1 MAERG
6 TTTKS
11 KKAGFSDAE
20 REAMK
25 ERAKELKAE
34 ARAKKGK
41 ADGEA
46 DLQAK
51 IAEMN
56 ASDRAMAKKIHA
68 VVTATAPE
76 LEPRTW
82 YGMPAWARDGK
93 VICFF
98 TPAGKFKERFASF
111 GFQESANLDDGTMWP
126 TAFALL
132 EVDAANEARIADLV
146 KRAVS

>member
-6 TTTKS
+6 TTAKS

-25 ERAKELKAE
+25 ERAKEIKAKS
-34 ARAKKGK
+34 RAKKGK

-46 DLQAK
+46 DLRAK

-56 ASDRAMAKKIHA
+56 ASDRAMAKKIHTI
-68 VVTATAPE
+68 VKATAPE
-76 LEPRTW
+76 LEPSTW
-82 YGMPAWARDGK
+82 YGMPAWTRDGK

-132 EVDAANEARIADLV
+132 EVDAASEARIADLV

>member
-11 KKAGFSDAE
+11 KAGFSDAE

-34 ARAKKGK
+34 SRAKKGK
-41 ADGEA
+41 VDGEA

-56 ASDRAMAKKIHA
+56 ASDRAMAERIHA
-68 VVTATAPE
+68 IVKASAPD

-111 GFQESANLDDGTMWP
+111 GFQEAANLDDGTMWP
-126 TAFALL
+126 TAFALTG
-132 EVDAANEARIADLV
+132 VDAANEARIAELV